1 MLEKELEKNLVD
13 RVKKLGGKAF
23 KFVSPGNAGV
33 PDRLAILPGNK
44 VGFAEIKRP
53 GGKTTI
59 LQERQIRFIR
69 SLDCFVMVVDSEEKI
84 DEFIEVL
91 QNAKIQSTQLSKIL
105 YFKVHNR

>member
-1 MLEKELEKNLVD
+1 MLEKELEKKLVD

-23 KFVSPGNAGV
+23 KFVSPGNAGA

-44 VGFAEIKRP
+44 IGFAEIKRP
-53 GGKTTI
+53 GGNTTI

-91 QNAKIQSTQLSKIL
+91 QNAKIQST
-105 YFKVHNR
+105 

>member
-1 MLEKELEKNLVD
+1 MLEKELEKKLVD

-23 KFVSPGNAGV
+23 KFVSPGNAGA
-33 PDRLAILPGNK
+33 PDRLAILPGNR
-44 VGFAEIKRP
+44 VGFVEIKRP

-91 QNAKIQSTQLSKIL
+91 QNAKIQST
-105 YFKVHNR
+105 